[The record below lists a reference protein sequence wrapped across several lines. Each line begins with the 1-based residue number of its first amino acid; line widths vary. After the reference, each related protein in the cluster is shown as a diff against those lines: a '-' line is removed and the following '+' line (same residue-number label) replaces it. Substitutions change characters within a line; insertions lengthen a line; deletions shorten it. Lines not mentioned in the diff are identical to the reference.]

1 LVRRNRPVTW
11 LACGCGYSIVGR
23 IDPLLNRSIANQP
36 RDHHAMRSLSFPGL
50 NRLPQ
55 WLATV
60 LVALVLSLLTFAASF
75 AEVPYSEFQPS
86 VTATP

>member
-1 LVRRNRPVTW
+1 
-11 LACGCGYSIVGR
+11 
-23 IDPLLNRSIANQP
+23 
-36 RDHHAMRSLSFPGL
+36 MRSLSFPGL